1 MRETDLLADR
11 YRLEGVLGVGG
22 MGTVTR
28 AHDRVLDR
36 AVAVKLLKEELTGD
50 EAGLERFRREAR
62 IAASLSHPGI
72 AQVFDF
78 HQEEGH
84 AFIVMELLEGADL
97 HAHLS
102 REGPM
107 GPAAAA
113 EVAARAADALE
124 HAHTAGAVH
133 RDIKPSNIFL
143 TRGGE
148 VKVTD
153 FGIAYAAS
161 QVPVTTTGQVLGT
174 PFYLSPEQID
184 GERATAASDVY
195 ALGCVLFQLLTGR
208 PPFAGESAMAV
219 ARAHLSEPV
228 PRARSL
234 NPSVPEEIDDVV
246 RTALAKDPDDRFPS
260 AGTMAAALRAAA
272 GAGATPPAA
281 QYDTRV
287 LSEGPPT
294 VVETPAARAPVRRR
308 RPILSLLILLAAGL
322 LLGLFL
328 GRLRGDRTV
337 RLPDWSGLPYETAR
351 AEARRIGILEV
362 VRVEELS
369 DLPKG
374 TVIRQRPEPGKE
386 VAGDA
391 VLTLTVSDGRGVRVP
406 RLVGISLEDAQRLL
420 VSKGLEALVVDQ
432 VAGERDDVVVGQDP
446 PEGQL
451 AARGSVVRLTISF
464 ERDEDR
470 RGKNKGQD

>member
-1 MRETDLLADR
+1 MD
-11 YRLEGVLGVGG
+11 
-22 MGTVTR
+22 
-28 AHDRVLDR
+28 
-36 AVAVKLLKEELTGD
+36 
-50 EAGLERFRREAR
+50 
-62 IAASLSHPGI
+62 
-72 AQVFDF
+72 
-78 HQEEGH
+78 
-84 AFIVMELLEGADL
+84 
-97 HAHLS
+97 
-102 REGPM
+102 
-107 GPAAAA
+107 PAAAA

-133 RDIKPSNIFL
+133 RDVKPSNIFL

-234 NPSVPEEIDDVV
+234 NPSVTEEIDAVV

-272 GAGATPPAA
+272 AAPPAA

-294 VVETPAARAPVRRR
+294 VVEMPAARAPVRRR

-328 GRLRGDRTV
+328 GRLRGDHTV

-362 VRVEELS
+362 VRAEELS

-374 TVIRQRPEPGKE
+374 TVIRQRPEPAKE

-406 RLVGISLEDAQRLL
+406 RLTGISLEDAQRLL

-432 VAGERDDVVVGQDP
+432 VAGEKDDLVVGQDP
-446 PEGQL
+446 PEQQL

-464 ERDEDR
+464 ERNEDR
-470 RGKNKGQD
+470 RGKDKGQD